1 MLTEELVILM
11 KFNKEEKKLLIEAI
25 CNEQTKMIIHDHHLY
40 DSPRYIK
47 LESLKVK
54 IKDM

>member
-1 MLTEELVILM
+1 M
-11 KFNKEEKKLLIEAI
+11 KFNKEEKKLLIETI
-25 CNEQTKMIIHDHHLY
+25 CNEQTKMIIHDHNLY
-40 DSPRYIK
+40 DSPKYIK

>member
-1 MLTEELVILM
+1 M
-11 KFNKEEKKLLIEAI
+11 KLNKEEKKLLIELI
-25 CNEQTKMIIHDHHLY
+25 CNEQTKMIVKDHNLY

>member
-1 MLTEELVILM
+1 M

-25 CNEQTKMIIHDHHLY
+25 CNEQTKMIIHNHNLY

>member
-1 MLTEELVILM
+1 MRL
-11 KFNKEEKKLLIEAI
+11 NKEEKKLLIEAI
-25 CNEQTKMIIHDHHLY
+25 SNEQIKMIIHDHNLY
-40 DSPRYIK
+40 DSTKYMK

>member
-1 MLTEELVILM
+1 MQ
-11 KFNKEEKKLLIEAI
+11 FNKEEKKLLIEAI
-25 CNEQTKMIIHDHHLY
+25 SNEQIKMIIKDHNLY

>member
-1 MLTEELVILM
+1 MIKL
-11 KFNKEEKKLLIEAI
+11 NKEEKKLLIEAI
-25 CNEQTKMIIHDHHLY
+25 SNEQIKMIVHDHTLY